1 VAIAGTPA
9 QVRAEIERQVA
20 ASRCTYMTCRLMFG
34 EMTEAEAAANV
45 DLFVAE
51 VMPHVTALAVPA

>member
-1 VAIAGTPA
+1 
-9 QVRAEIERQVA
+9 
-20 ASRCTYMTCRLMFG
+20 MFG

-51 VMPHVTALAVPA
+51 VMPRVTALAVPA

>member
-1 VAIAGTPA
+1 MS
-9 QVRAEIERQVA
+9 EA
-20 ASRCTYMTCRLMFG
+20 A
-34 EMTEAEAAANV
+34 AAANV